1 MMILRR
7 EINLKSLKS
16 GKLRERFNK
25 PTNNHR
31 EFKLADQIQRE
42 LASLFHLE
50 VKDPRITFITITD
63 VELTVDLS
71 LAKIFYSTFPSDSEK
86 VIKTQKGLEAVT
98 GFLRSKISKSIR
110 LHHAPELKFIYDD
123 SLERGR
129 FLSNL
134 IEEACHK
141 TSKN

>member
-1 MMILRR
+1 
-7 EINLKSLKS
+7 
-16 GKLRERFNK
+16 LRERFNK

>member
-1 MMILRR
+1 
-7 EINLKSLKS
+7 LKSLKS

-31 EFKLADQIQRE
+31 EFKLADQIQKE

-71 LAKIFYSTFPSDSEK
+71 LAKVFYSTFPSDSEK
-86 VIKTQKGLEAVT
+86 VANTQKGLEAVT

>member
-1 MMILRR
+1 M
-7 EINLKSLKS
+7 KSLKS

-25 PTNNHR
+25 TANNHR
-31 EFKLADQIQRE
+31 EFKLADQIQKE
-42 LASLFHLE
+42 LARLFHLE

-63 VELTVDLS
+63 VELTIDLS
-71 LAKIFYSTFPSDSEK
+71 LAKVFYSTFPSEPEK
-86 VIKTQKGLEAVT
+86 LVSTQKGLEAVT

-141 TSKN
+141 PSEN

>member
-1 MMILRR
+1 M
-7 EINLKSLKS
+7 KSLKS

-134 IEEACHK
+134 IEEACNK
-141 TSKN
+141 TLKN

>member
-1 MMILRR
+1 M
-7 EINLKSLKS
+7 KSLKS

-141 TSKN
+141 PSEN

>member
-1 MMILRR
+1 
-7 EINLKSLKS
+7 LKSLKS

>member
-1 MMILRR
+1 M
-7 EINLKSLKS
+7 KSLKS

-110 LHHAPELKFIYDD
+110 LHHAPELKFIFDD

-141 TSKN
+141 PSEN

>member
-1 MMILRR
+1 
-7 EINLKSLKS
+7 
-16 GKLRERFNK
+16 LREHFNK
-25 PTNNHR
+25 PSNNHR
-31 EFKLADQIQRE
+31 EFRLADQIQKE

-50 VKDPRITFITITD
+50 VKDPRINFITITD

-71 LAKIFYSTFPSDSEK
+71 LAKVFYSTFPSDSERLAS
-86 VIKTQKGLEAVT
+86 TQEGLEAVV

-141 TSKN
+141 PYKKN

>member
-1 MMILRR
+1 MMISRR

>member
-1 MMILRR
+1 M
-7 EINLKSLKS
+7 KSLKS